1 MGTGLKLNI
10 DAYKINVHALPKAK
24 QQTKSEKISFG
35 SDAPLYAVKNSNF
48 IKRTLP
54 LTAFLGAVVSF
65 LGYLAG
71 GIGLSYDCYKEKGN
85 SLKNM
90 FLIKNDKSKKEEGIK
105 TITAST
111 KIGQAGMKMAKIGVA
126 ASAVSGFT
134 CGLGEGIPTMAIGE
148 ATNIGSAKIIETPI
162 GTALFGIGIASIF
175 SGLALEN
182 TPELKINK
190 YKLMAAEGIK
200 NKSSLI
206 LKNIGGVVKEVLS
219 SVVEIAK
226 SVFSL
231 KELKENFFRL
241 KPRTI
246 VFQEMINKDGIVSV
260 AKKLRHKKNYVM
272 HAASFT
278 LALGGVGIIISSL
291 LNQKKAQK
299 KSLQVEEGGFLFDN
313 LGITQYGLDKWT
325 TNGKSAGASFATGG
339 VINAISQFMG
349 LDNKEGRAVQ
359 WLGIAL
365 VFLGFSID
373 RGKTLAKDL
382 KNAKQMEALTD
393 VVREWKLDLTHL
405 FGGNDNK
412 GLKKLL
418 REIRNED
425 PDNGKVITNKIFNS
439 INSAFETITKGKQY
453 DIDETRVKQALDK
466 ALEESLGDELGK
478 KIAEEIKVHPL
489 TYDNNDKKI
498 KYEDKK
504 AAYEKVI
511 EVLKICTK
519 KIFGSENPEP
529 IKPAT
534 A

>member
-1 MGTGLKLNI
+1 MNI
-10 DAYKINVHALPKAK
+10 DTRQINVHALPKAK
-24 QQTKSEKISFG
+24 QQTKKETISFG
-35 SDAPLYAVKNSNF
+35 SNAPLYPVKNSNI

-71 GIGLSYDCYKEKGN
+71 GVGLSYDCYKEKGDN
-85 SLKNM
+85 LKNM
-90 FLIKNDKSKKEEGIK
+90 FLIKKDKSKKEEGVK

-111 KIGQAGMKMAKIGVA
+111 NIGKMGMKLAKIGVA

-148 ATNIGSAKIIETPI
+148 ATNIGSANIIETPI

-175 SGLALEN
+175 SGLALDN
-182 TPELKINK
+182 TPELKLNK
-190 YKLMAAEGIK
+190 YKLMAADGIAK
-200 NKSSLI
+200 KSSLI
-206 LKNIGGVVKEVLS
+206 VKNIGGVVKEVLS

-226 SVFSL
+226 SVFSA

-246 VFQEMINKDGIVSV
+246 VFQEKINQDGIVSV
-260 AKKLRHKKNYVM
+260 SKMLRHKKNYVM

-278 LALGGVGIIISSL
+278 LALGGTGIILSTL
-291 LNQKKAQK
+291 LNKKKAQK

-313 LGITQYGLDKWT
+313 LGITKYGLDKMT
-325 TNGKSAGASFATGG
+325 TNGKPAGTSFAVGG

-373 RGKTLAKDL
+373 RGKTLRNDL

-405 FGGNDNK
+405 FGGSDNK

-418 REIRNED
+418 REISND
-425 PDNGKVITNKIFNS
+425 TSGQGKNITNKIFNS
-439 INSAFETITKGKQY
+439 LYSAFENMAKNKKYMESQGGEKVIR
-453 DIDETRVKQALDK
+453 E
-466 ALEESLGDELGK
+466 ALEESLKSSLGNK
-478 KIAEEIKVHPL
+478 LGTEVAAKIETKEIAD
-489 TYDNNDKKI
+489 YNDTK
-498 KYEDKK
+498 E
-504 AAYEKVI
+504 A
-511 EVLKICTK
+511 LKTCTK

-529 IKPAT
+529 IVQAES
-534 A
+534 AA